1 VTIQAQVAG
10 VGTLEFPDGTDPKVV
25 QQTVKNVIA
34 KRAGGAAPATAPQSR
49 PSFGAGDR
57 SLITNMPSQ
66 KVDWKS
72 GLTLVDRMALDQA
85 DNLREKQK
93 YLNSVYGEKNV
104 KVASDGSITVMKD
117 GKEIAAEG
125 GSKAKGVFAELAAQ
139 APELAG
145 MAAGAAVGAEALAE
159 GGPWGLGI
167 GIVGGAILG
176 AVTGKSVTEAEKAAR
191 GRLDKTPAETVK
203 AYGDTAKGAVE
214 GELAGGVVGKVVSRL
229 ARGPLPDLITAAK
242 SSAGMT
248 ARLLAGG
255 ARPQA
260 EATMPSAKH
269 IQFVEAIAAKAS
281 GPQKAQAAAN
291 AGYIERRMGRI
302 LEDSGLSK
310 DETKATVAELARGDS
325 KIPTAEVGEHIK
337 SAVTA
342 HRDMIAGQVERT
354 LADTNKL
361 LDAQVNLIGKATGR
375 LSTEGLAE
383 DVAGGIRQARRDF
396 GTSMS
401 KVYDK
406 VDSLV
411 GDSPLV
417 PTTVINKE
425 ASAILKR
432 APQTVQAALTKELK
446 DIGVDIGPQGPKA
459 ISFGDAQRIRTI
471 LRERSDETA
480 LTRGATQGEFAA
492 LANAVD
498 HSIQAAAKNP
508 AAARAVNMLN
518 QADALYAKGIRRFN
532 DATVKRLVND
542 MRAGLPPNPE
552 EVAAKIVQ
560 PGQEARVKEIRRM
573 VGPDAWKKVAGADY
587 TNLMTGATDET
598 GAVNGMKLLRA
609 VTERKGL
616 MTEIYGA
623 RTANE
628 ITEMAKQMAVR
639 DGGLP
644 ISALAPGQV
653 KTTLAAMQAEQ
664 KTLDDFMKKNALS
677 VLANPK
683 ANPERAYAWLVQ
695 PNNGTALSNA
705 VKLLGEDSPQVA
717 GLRQTALKQLLTNAK
732 MSVAAGQAPDALTG
746 ALNKYTAQQQKILF
760 PNGMADD
767 LNLLG
772 KEIQSLTHKLSD
784 ESKASMAAGAVLST
798 PFAVRVPIQVGLGIY
813 QTLLSQPKVIR
824 YLSIGLRSPS
834 GSVRNATR
842 ATLKTLIRSG
852 TLDAAQDNDQP

>member
-1 VTIQAQVAG
+1 MPVVQM
-10 VGTLEFPDGTDPKVV
+10 PDGTQVDMPDKIDPATQARLQSVL
-25 QQTVKNVIA
+25 A
-34 KRAGGAAPATAPQSR
+34 KQKAAPASTQQARSGPQR
-49 PSFGAGDR
+49 IP
-57 SLITNMPSQ
+57 MPQ
-66 KVDWKS
+66 TKVDWRS
-72 GLTLVDRMALDQA
+72 GLTLVDQKALDQA
-85 DNLREKQK
+85 DTLHEKQK

-125 GSKAKGVFAELAAQ
+125 GPWQKRALASVAAN

-145 MAAGAAVGAEALAE
+145 MAAGAVI
-159 GGPWGLGI
+159 GGRMGPYGMI
-167 GIVGGAILG
+167 GGAILG
-176 AVTGKSVTEAEKAAR
+176 AMVGKGATEVEKSAS
-191 GRLDKTPAETVK
+191 GRLDKTPKETAE
-203 AYGDTAKGAVE
+203 AYIASAKGAAE
-214 GELAGGVVGKVVSRL
+214 GEAAGGVVTGVISRV
-229 ARGPLPDLITAAK
+229 ARGPLPNLITAAK
-242 SSAGMT
+242 DSAGMT
-248 ARLLAGG
+248 DRLLRGG

-260 EATMPSAKH
+260 EVTMPSAKH
-269 IQFVEAIAAKAS
+269 IQFVEAIAAKAA
-281 GPQKAQAAAN
+281 GPQNAQNAAN
-291 AGYIERRMGRI
+291 ASYIERRMSSI
-302 LEDSGLSK
+302 LQESGLPK
-310 DETKATVAELARGDS
+310 DEAKATVAELARGDS

-337 SAVTA
+337 NAVTA
-342 HRDMIAGQVERT
+342 HRDMIKGQVDRT
-354 LADTNKL
+354 LAETNKL
-361 LDAQVNLIGKATGR
+361 LDSQVSIIGKATGR
-375 LSTEGLAE
+375 LNTEGLAE
-383 DVAGGIRQARRDF
+383 DVAGGIKQARRDF

-417 PTTVINKE
+417 PTTVINKQ
-425 ASAILKR
+425 AADILKR
-432 APQTVQAALTKELK
+432 APQSVQAALTKELK
-446 DIGVDIGPQGPKA
+446 DIGVDVSPQGPKA

-471 LRERSDETA
+471 LRERSDESA
-480 LTRGATQGEFAA
+480 LTRGATQGEFAS

-508 AAARAVNMLN
+508 AAAPAVNMLN

-542 MRAGLPPNPE
+542 MKAGLPPNPE

-560 PGQEARVKEIRRM
+560 PGQEARVKEIRNL
-573 VGPDAWKKVAGADY
+573 VGPEAWKKVAGADY
-587 TNLMTGATDET
+587 TNLITGATDET
-598 GAVNGMKLLRA
+598 GAVNGMKLLRS
-609 VTERKGL
+609 VTERKNL

-628 ITEMAKQMAVR
+628 ITELAKQMAVR

-644 ISALAPGQV
+644 ISALAPGQI
-653 KTTLAAMQAEQ
+653 KTTLAAMHSEQAAF
-664 KTLDDFMKKNALS
+664 DNFMKKNALS
-677 VLANPK
+677 VLTNPK

-705 VKLLGEDSPQVA
+705 VKLLGDGSPQVTQ
-717 GLRQTALKQLLTNAK
+717 LRQTALKQLMTNAK
-732 MSVAAGQAPDALTG
+732 MSVAGGQAPDALTI
-746 ALNKYTAQQQKILF
+746 ALNKYTAQQQKLLF
-760 PNGMADD
+760 PNGMAED

-784 ESKASMAAGAVLST
+784 ESKASMAAGAILST
-798 PFAVRVPIQVGLGIY
+798 PFAMRVPLQVSLGLY

-834 GSVRNATR
+834 GPVRAATKQ
-842 ATLKTLIRSG
+842 TLKTLISAG

>member
-1 VTIQAQVAG
+1 MTIQAQVAG

-25 QQTVKNVIA
+25 QATVKSVIA
-34 KRAGGAAPATAPQSR
+34 KRAGTGASAATPQPAR
-49 PSFGAGDR
+49 PRLDR
-57 SLITNMPSQ
+57 VPIPDAS
-66 KVDWKS
+66 VDWRS
-72 GLTLVDRMALDQA
+72 GLTVVDRMALDQA

-104 KVASDGSITVMKD
+104 KVASDGSITVMKN

-125 GSKAKGVFAELAAQ
+125 GSKAKGVVAELAAQ

-145 MAAGAAVGAEALAE
+145 MAAGAAAGAKALGKA
-159 GGPWGLGI
+159 GPWGLGL

-176 AVTGKSVTEAEKAAR
+176 AVTGKSVTEAEKAVQ
-191 GRLDKTPAETVK
+191 GRLDKTPAETAK

-248 ARLLAGG
+248 DRMLAGG

-411 GDSPLV
+411 GDQPLV
-417 PTTVINKE
+417 PTAIINKQ
-425 ASAILKR
+425 ARDIVKR
-432 APQTVQAALTKELK
+432 APQSVQAALTKELK
-446 DIGVDIGPQGPKA
+446 DIGIETSDDPRTPYKS
-459 ISFGDAQRIRTI
+459 ISFGDAQRIRTV

-480 LTRGATQGEFAA
+480 LTRGATQGEFSA

-498 HSIQAAAKNP
+498 HSIQAAGKNP

-532 DATVKRLVND
+532 DATVKRFVKD
-542 MRAGLPPNPE
+542 MQAGLPPNPE

-587 TNLMTGATDET
+587 TNLITGETDET

-628 ITEMAKQMAVR
+628 ITELAKQMAVR

-644 ISALAPGQV
+644 ISSLAPGQI
-653 KTTLAAMQAEQ
+653 KTTLTAMQAEQ

-746 ALNKYTAQQQKILF
+746 ALNKYTAQQQRLLF